1 MRIWKRVY
9 YPTMI
14 TLAGIMMICAAAN
27 DSVTFA
33 IIGAAFL
40 ITTDLEEIRNAINGI
55 NVSQMEETPP
65 KPQLK
70 PSKPI
75 KETEEQRRYKTILD
89 NIDNY
94 DGTGK
99 GQTKI

>member
-1 MRIWKRVY
+1 MGY
-9 YPTMI
+9 
-14 TLAGIMMICAAAN
+14 
-27 DSVTFA
+27 
-33 IIGAAFL
+33 IIGIAIGITWGLVNCALFKYAFTKP
-40 ITTDLEEIRNAINGI
+40 IHQE
-55 NVSQMEETPP
+55 SEETPP
-65 KPQLK
+65 KPKLK